1 MLNKLPLTFLLSFCR
16 EKVTDNGEDSY
27 CYSFTDYTGMIG
39 VFDGCGG
46 AGARRHDYYSG
57 KTEAYM
63 ASRLCAGAFYD
74 AFRNHCPLKMPVDE
88 FAQQVLKTAAVEQLK
103 RFQPPQDAGAPVLRG
118 SMVRTL
124 PSTAAVAITQLLED
138 GSVKVSAL
146 WSGDSRVYILDQQG
160 LAQLTVDDASVKD
173 PMLNI
178 YEDGV
183 LRNLFASDRPVRL
196 NCREVV
202 VQPPFMVLTATDGC
216 YGYVS
221 TPMEFEGLLLQ
232 TLLGASSVA
241 EWESTLADTIGS
253 FAGDDHTMCLAAFG
267 YQSFSQLQRSMEPR
281 MQYLWENYIQ
291 PLRDVPVEQRE
302 PRFALWA
309 YYKHDYARYLE
320 DGLF

>member
-1 MLNKLPLTFLLSFCR
+1 MLKKLPLTFLLSFCR
-16 EKVTDNGEDSY
+16 EKVADNGEDSY
-27 CYSFTDYTGMIG
+27 CYSFSDTAGMLG

-74 AFRNHCPLKMPVDE
+74 AFRSHCPLEMPVSE
-88 FAQQVLKTAAVEQLK
+88 FAQQVLKTTAVEQLV
-103 RFQPPQDAGAPVLRG
+103 RFQPPKEEGGPVLRG

-124 PSTAAVAITQLLED
+124 PSTAAVAITELLED

-146 WSGDSRVYILDQQG
+146 WSGDSRVYILDEQG

-183 LRNLFASDRPVRL
+183 LRNMFASDRPVWL

-202 VQPPFMVLTATDGC
+202 VKPPFMVITSTDGC

-232 TLLGASSVA
+232 TMLGASSVA

-253 FAGDDHTMCLAAFG
+253 FAGDDHTLCLAAFG
-267 YQSFSQLQRSMEPR
+267 YKNLVELQQCMEPR
-281 MQYLWENYIQ
+281 MQYLWDNYIA
-291 PLRDVPVEQRE
+291 PLRDVPVEIRE
-302 PRFALWA
+302 PRFALWEH
-309 YYKHDYARYLE
+309 YKQDYTRYLE